1 MVVVLAVALG
11 FAAVAPAAEAAF
23 PGRNGVIAYIA
34 ASTDLYG
41 GPDEVWTV
49 DPSSGATMQLTD
61 LYAIYG
67 PAWSNDGR
75 TLAFSL
81 YIGREGFVIAA
92 VPGRRPAAAPWT
104 YGDAEWMTFPVP
116 TSPGNESVA
125 WDFDPSWAPGGR
137 QIVYWAAPGSLIIL
151 HADGTKHVIA
161 TGANADGPAW
171 SPDGRLIAFSRCTSY
186 ASGCS
191 LWVVRPDGTGL
202 RRLTDGT
209 LNATA
214 PSWSPDGRRLVF
226 EANGGVWT
234 IRRYEPRIRSHPQR
248 LVESG
253 AGPSW
258 SPDGTQIAFA
268 RGDGVY
274 VVDRDGSKP
283 RRVVAMPPWAGLSRL
298 QTDWQPKV

>member
-1 MVVVLAVALG
+1 LSRSQQRR
-11 FAAVAPAAEAAF
+11 PAD
-23 PGRNGVIAYIA
+23 R
-34 ASTDLYG
+34 S
-41 GPDEVWTV
+41 W
-49 DPSSGATMQLTD
+49 AT
-61 LYAIYG
+61 YG
-67 PAWSNDGR
+67 PAWSDDGR

-81 YIGREGFVIAA
+81 YVGREGFVIAT
-92 VPGRRPAAAPWT
+92 VPWPRPVAAPWT

-116 TSPGNESVA
+116 VTPGNESVA
-125 WDFDPSWAPGGR
+125 WDFDPSWAPSGR
-137 QIVYWAAPGSLIIL
+137 QIVYWAAGSLIVL
-151 HADGTKHVIA
+151 DADGTKHVIA
-161 TGANADGPAW
+161 TGANTDGPAW
-171 SPDGRLIAFSRCTSY
+171 SPDGRLIAFSRCTSE

-191 LWVVRPDGTGL
+191 LWVVQPDGTRL
-202 RRLTDGT
+202 RRLTDST

-234 IRRYEPRIRSHPQR
+234 IRRYEPRLRSHPQR

-274 VVDRDGSKP
+274 VVDRDGSHP
-283 RRVVAMPPWAGLSRL
+283 TRLVAMPPWAGLGRL